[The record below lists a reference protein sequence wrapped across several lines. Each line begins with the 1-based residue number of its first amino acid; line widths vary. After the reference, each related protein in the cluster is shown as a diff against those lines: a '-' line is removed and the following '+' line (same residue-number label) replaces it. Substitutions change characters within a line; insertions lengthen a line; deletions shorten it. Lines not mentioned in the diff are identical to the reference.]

1 VHGHYSR
8 GEVYAAFG
16 ASTSGKFGKGVEWV
30 QSVNADLAFVTI
42 RKSEGKYT
50 PTTMYADTA
59 VSDHVFQW
67 ESQSTISESTP
78 TGDRYIKHKSSGSTF
93 HLFVRETEINVEID
107 GTMPYAYLGTCN
119 YLSHTGNKPMRILW
133 ELDRPMPAEVLMKSK
148 ILAS

>member
-1 VHGHYSR
+1 
-8 GEVYAAFG
+8 
-16 ASTSGKFGKGVEWV
+16 
-30 QSVNADLAFVTI
+30 
-42 RKSEGKYT
+42 
-50 PTTMYADTA
+50 MYADTA
-59 VSDHVFQW
+59 LSDLLFQW

-93 HLFVRETEINVEID
+93 HLFVREIENNVEID